1 MEDNYNDV
9 KGIWID
15 KRNGRK
21 INVNDCIIDGDNMVI
36 TSSIGLIP
44 VNIFSDYFIRMS
56 DEQYNTNTYGIL
68 PETPTDKINEAIN
81 VGIDPDMKV
90 EQNDTYK
97 TVDTDTNENNQNSS
111 NQNSSNQ
118 NSSNQNSSN
127 KANANIENS
136 SINNYALI
144 DKVFKK
150 NGSKTEIEFTI
161 DTTNWPLSE
170 LKMLINIFDVTV
182 KDIATYIIENHTDK
196 TSLINEFTKFLENKL
211 NI

>member
-97 TVDTDTNENNQNSS
+97 TVNTNTNENNQNSP
-111 NQNSSNQ
+111 
-118 NSSNQNSSN
+118 N
-127 KANANIENS
+127 KEYTTIENS

-150 NGSKTEIEFTI
+150 MDSKAEIEFTI

-196 TSLINEFTKFLENKL
+196 TALINEFTKFLENKL